1 MFFFRMGH
9 RAYLP
14 AGRQAFRMT
23 HLYMRKRF
31 TVIIFI
37 HAFLFLLNGCS
48 LFTGI
53 KKDSVADDI
62 PRAQRE
68 FRAVWVAT
76 VANIDWP
83 SKPGLSTEQ
92 QQKEAL
98 AILDTASALNM
109 NAIIL
114 QVRPH
119 CDALYASTLEPW
131 SSYLSGTQGKAPE
144 PFYDPLKF
152 WIDEAHKRGMEL
164 HAWFNPYRALLTGGN
179 PIPDSSIVR
188 RRPDLAKK
196 INDGMYWLDP
206 SNKETQDISYNVVM
220 DVVKRYDVDGIHFD
234 DYFYPYNDGKFPD
247 DEQWSKSLNVD
258 STLIREDWR
267 RSHVNTFIER
277 VYKGI
282 KAEKKFVKFGLSP
295 FGIWRPKNPPSIA
308 GYDQYN
314 MLYAD
319 AKLWLNKGWVDYWTP
334 QLYWPVNQIPQS
346 FPVLLG
352 WWAKENTMKRNLW
365 PGMIINRPKEEKTAD
380 EIFNQ
385 IMITRGFVPDGP
397 GQVHFSMKSFMK
409 DSSLLNNV
417 LRSGPYKNPAIV
429 PSSPWLDDS
438 GPELPVVKTT
448 VENDSVVIVWD
459 EKHDTE
465 LFRSIIYCQFGS
477 KWEYRVINSPL
488 TRIVLPLQR
497 KIQKANQTQTDEKSM
512 VESTEPLTSAAVSAV
527 DRMGNE
533 SGLTVVRVP
542 SIISKN

>member
-1 MFFFRMGH
+1 MNKH
-9 RAYLP
+9 ALSIVVIS
-14 AGRQAFRMT
+14 AF
-23 HLYMRKRF
+23 
-31 TVIIFI
+31 IFS
-37 HAFLFLLNGCS
+37 LNGCNS
-48 LFTGI
+48 FFGARNDQGAENL
-53 KKDSVADDI
+53 
-62 PRAQRE
+62 PRAERE

-98 AILDTASALNM
+98 AILDTAAALNM

-119 CDALYASTLEPW
+119 CDALYESTLEPW
-131 SSYLSGTQGKAPE
+131 SGYLSGTQGKRPE
-144 PFYDPLKF
+144 PYYDPLTF

-179 PIPDSSIVR
+179 PVPESSIVL

-196 INDGMYWLDP
+196 INENMYWLDP
-206 SNKETQDISYNVVM
+206 SMKETQDISYNVVM

-247 DEQWSKSLNVD
+247 DEQWEAAKAKDPSAV
-258 STLIREDWR
+258 REDWR
-267 RSHVNTFIER
+267 RSHVNGFIER
-277 VYKGI
+277 VYRGI
-282 KAEKKFVKFGLSP
+282 KAEKRNVKFGLSP
-295 FGIWRPKNPPSIA
+295 FGIWRPKNPPSIQ

-319 AKLWLNKGWVDYWTP
+319 AKLWLNKGWIDYWTP

-365 PGMIINRPKEEKTAD
+365 PGMIISRPKEERTAD

-385 IMITRGFVPDGP
+385 IMITRGIVPDAP
-397 GQVHFSMKSFMK
+397 GQVHFSMKSFMR

-417 LRSGPYKNPAIV
+417 LRSGPYKRQALV
-429 PSSPWLDDS
+429 PSSPWLDDWS
-438 GPELPVVKTT
+438 PEPPMLTTT
-448 VENDSVVIVWD
+448 VENDSIRISWN
-459 EKHDTE
+459 TE
-465 LFRSIIYCQFGS
+465 QNGDAFRMVLYFRYNTM
-477 KWEYRVINSPL
+477 WEYRIINSSNMKFSL
-488 TRIVLPLQR
+488 S
-497 KIQKANQTQTDEKSM
+497 QKRMVKKESRNPSGEK
-512 VESTEPLTSAAVSAV
+512 EFTETFETLNAVSVSAV

-533 SGLTVVRVP
+533 SGFTVVPVP
-542 SIISKN
+542 VSADKEK